1 MCDGDSSPC
10 PDCQGEGVIVLQRC
24 PRREAAEAFDVLT
37 IAEDAKRGSWPAG
50 GGTGDQTKRC
60 TALVRFAWHEMD
72 GHEADQ
78 IRRQL
83 DP

>member
-1 MCDGDSSPC
+1 M
-10 PDCQGEGVIVLQRC
+10 
-24 PRREAAEAFDVLT
+24 LT

-60 TALVRFAWHEMD
+60 TALVRFAWREMD
-72 GHEADQ
+72 GHEADA

-83 DP
+83 DQ